1 MGIRMASKYEKMK
14 KQLEAKDV
22 EIAALEKRIEEL
34 DAALA
39 KLRHCSLCRFFSVK
53 GCQIPKTR
61 GSAPGAHCPA
71 QKLKGTKNDKK
82 KRTI

>member
-1 MGIRMASKYEKMK
+1 MCDFINDLKSQKG

-34 DAALA
+34 DVAFA
-39 KLRHCSLCRFFSVK
+39 KLQHCSLCRFYSAV
-53 GCQIPKTR
+53 GCQMPTKK